1 MTGDPFAHLKAVQR
15 EAWAAFSPQA
25 TFTVPPA
32 ASLVAFAGVRSGDL
46 VLDVACGTG
55 VVAVTAARIGARV
68 RGLDLAPAVL
78 ADARK
83 NAAVAAAEY
92 HDEGS
97 GRVGQ
102 RHQETTDKEKERS
115 RRGRNQAA
123 GCD

>member
-68 RGLDLAPAVL
+68 RGLDLAPAL
-78 ADARK
+78 LTDARK
-83 NAAVAAAEY
+83 NAA
-92 HDEGS
+92 
-97 GRVGQ
+97 
-102 RHQETTDKEKERS
+102 
-115 RRGRNQAA
+115 
-123 GCD
+123 